1 MASAFQIALN
11 LLSGRELSERQ
22 LRERLARRKCDPDDI
37 AKAVDRLRTDGTL
50 NDRRVAL
57 AMARRESV
65 VRHRGRIRVLQKIR
79 ELGIAESIAGDAVD
93 EVFGEIDE
101 DDLLNRALE
110 RRLKGKTA
118 ADLDDKGRARIVRG
132 LMAQGF
138 GAGDILKRLRR

>member
-1 MASAFQIALN
+1 MASAFQIALI

-22 LRERLARRKCDPDDI
+22 LRERLSRRKCDPDDI

-57 AMARRESV
+57 AMAWRESV

-110 RRLKGKTA
+110 RRLKGKA
-118 ADLDDKGRARIVRG
+118 AAELDDKGRARIVRG